1 MIKTQLALA
10 FFHNFDLQQENQ
22 EYSSV
27 RLQLIK
33 QKQLEEQAIHFF
45 WEKKMRLHF
54 FFENTKIQKKI
65 KKYLIGTL

>member
-1 MIKTQLALA
+1 MINTQLALA

-45 WEKKMRLHF
+45 WGKK
-54 FFENTKIQKKI
+54 
-65 KKYLIGTL
+65 